1 MPFKINV
8 INPEYKRNVTLQQPH
23 HYLCPG
29 LSCQIPHKELSTLTR
44 VLPFKAL
51 GRPVPRHPREG
62 PVHTVLLFRFV
73 WLVSHKLDGPL
84 QRDFKVKWASIRSS
98 KERGKKPKPS
108 TTKRSRQQ
116 YVNCCCTVG
125 ITAMLFNC
133 NMHLVEQYWKEFVY
147 VLIGQKA
154 FAIKAEKRFIILS
167 RVERANMC
175 LPCI

>member
-1 MPFKINV
+1 MPFKMNV

-29 LSCQIPHKELSTLTR
+29 LSCQIPHKELSALTR

-98 KERGKKPKPS
+98 KGERKK
-108 TTKRSRQQ
+108 TKTKHNQEEQTAVCKLLLHCLYHSNAFQLQHAPCRAVLERICVRPHRSE
-116 YVNCCCTVG
+116 G
-125 ITAMLFNC
+125 IC
-133 NMHLVEQYWKEFVY
+133 NKGRKKVY
-147 VLIGQKA
+147 YS
-154 FAIKAEKRFIILS
+154 FSCWES
-167 RVERANMC
+167 
-175 LPCI
+175 